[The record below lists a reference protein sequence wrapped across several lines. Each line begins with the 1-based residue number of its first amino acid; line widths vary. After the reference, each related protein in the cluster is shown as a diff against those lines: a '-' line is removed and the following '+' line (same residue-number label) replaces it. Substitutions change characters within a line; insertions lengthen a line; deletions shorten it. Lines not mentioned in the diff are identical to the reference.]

1 MADNAL
7 SDDYPVL
14 LGPVRIET
22 RFTATELLVRVFPD
36 EWAVDSFE
44 PRPTEAELSALDAYW
59 TALWRTGGDPV
70 GDRAAWHELVGR
82 IAAGRAGWL
91 LRDHRPADPA
101 DRPVPVPAGTT
112 VLVVRSDTALPA
124 ADRQPTVDHWTAV
137 WRARGDRA
145 ALRAADTALL
155 AAVGPTRAAAIAARR
170 PAGIE
175 AAPLDTGSTA
185 LVAFLVVPRP
195 PADGIAPTSWTV
207 AARAGLL
214 PDHFRVL
221 GWAGGRKVV
230 DVDGQPVPASLPVSP
245 DPTSTDL
252 TVDERTG
259 VLTVPDALRWLTEFD
274 RAVTVGMGFRIPLT
288 ADLAG
293 GLDRLVVLGLRRQS
307 TPDQSAA
314 DLTALLTRQLRSPA
328 GLSLLPQGTPTNNT
342 TQAPAGLDRAQEADA
357 GLRSAAGLRA
367 APAGTDWTA
376 RTDGQWFA
384 ELLGIDP
391 ADLAGMPNADG
402 TDQRDARAAHTA
414 LWPATWGYHLQTT
427 LHPVFGRDVV
437 ERTRQFH
444 LRHVSGRGP
453 VPTVRI
459 GRQPYGILP
468 TTAFSRLA
476 WPDTAPTAAH
486 RRGLHTVLQAAA
498 ADWQAAAAGVA
509 HLGGRADDAHQH
521 LLDIL
526 ALHPTSAEY
535 YQRYAQSVEDVFNRE
550 NLGALGSTVLPA
562 LERLNMPGPIRALL
576 TRFGYPDSGPA
587 QDPDLIR
594 RLFVDTQ
601 HPLLAPSVDDR
612 PLSETDPIRPYTAD
626 GANYLQWLAAHAR
639 TDLETIRT
647 EAGFPA
653 DDRPSALLYLLLRHA
668 LLLGWADAATELA
681 IAAQIASP
689 AEIAAA
695 DPAFIHIRIP
705 APGRTLPSESRFR
718 RLYSPAPEIT
728 GDPHRLVVDHI
739 PRVLGTAPGTA
750 RLAEQAAALDLLA
763 TLPTA
768 RLERVLAE
776 HLDCATYRLDA
787 WRLGLANERLAELRY
802 GPDGTAPAKRGLHL
816 GAYGWLESVRPSGT
830 QLTPVTLTGPLAQ
843 VFQGG
848 QPLVHDDRN
857 GGHLHAPSPGQA
869 RTAAVLRA
877 GYLANGSPQNPGSF
891 AVNLSSGRVRI
902 ALGLLDGMR
911 QGQSLGALLGYRL
924 ERALHDSHQRA
935 EVDFLISAL
944 RLRFPLRAGRIAQTV
959 PQQADRPDPSKPL
972 AIEQI
977 EAHNVVDGLA
987 LVRHV
992 TRNNV
997 PATYPFGLDGLP
1009 AVNPDQQA
1017 VVDRAV
1023 QDLLDV
1029 HDALADLAVAESTH
1043 QALLGNHERA
1053 STTLDAY
1060 AKEGLPPEPA
1070 VVTTPRSGTTL
1081 THRFGLRLTPGLA
1094 PDHGVPPFSRTTPRA
1109 QAEPAVNAW
1118 LPTLLPPPTSV
1129 VALVTWTDPITGLP
1143 HSRAVSQADTG
1154 LQPIDLLWA
1163 LRPAGESAMT
1173 DLDDRII
1180 GVVITAENP
1189 RPDAE
1194 LTIRY
1199 TERITGPAAGQV
1211 LDPVTFFELS
1221 PLIGALRSLLTT
1233 ARPLRPS
1240 DLVPAAGPAPADR
1253 AADTAVSLPR
1263 ERPAAVRASLDA
1275 LRKDVETYLAALAP
1289 LYPAGAPPQRPKILA
1304 AIDTLLTG
1312 YAGLVTT
1319 ASGFGT
1325 VRSGWGELAL
1335 WRRGVFTDV
1344 LAAVAGAATRMTT
1357 ALAKADALL
1366 AGYDT
1371 LPAGTSDAER
1381 FRLLQQAERLIATR
1395 PTAPLPARPAE
1406 LRLVVANRRQA
1417 FDLKLRSLRA
1427 QAGTASTTLGALL
1440 AEVAAKLPLTD
1451 FDPTDLSLQPFQ
1463 DRVVLL
1469 GRDLLDRANA
1479 LRTEI
1484 LARLAAA
1491 DKALAD
1497 HDAAVTG
1504 PDQVGAAIEA
1514 LKALLGQDVLAVPE
1528 FTPDPQLAADWKNAL
1543 GDSDKLVRHL
1553 TRPPLGRD
1561 FPVDDW
1567 AHGIARV
1574 REKPRLWEK
1583 AVLLSD
1589 ALRGPG
1595 GLLGDLLGSAEPQL
1609 TPIQLPYRPDDHWL
1623 AMEFAPGTTI
1633 TEDKVLFTAH
1643 YAPDPLVPP
1652 PTRVGLLFDEWT
1664 EVIPAER
1671 ETTGIAV
1678 HYQGPDSEPPQAM
1691 LLVVPP
1697 VRTGTWDTDDLIA
1710 AIGETLDL
1718 AKSRGVEPE
1727 HLDGTAYAQL
1737 LPATVLS
1744 ATRQPITISTD
1755 LAIAN
1760 QRWKA
1765 AHD

>member
-1 MADNAL
+1 MADNDL

-36 EWAVDSFE
+36 EWSVDSFE
-44 PRPTEAELSALDAYW
+44 PRPTEAELGALDAYW
-59 TALWRTGGDPV
+59 TALWRTGGAAV

-82 IAAGRAGWL
+82 IAAGRAAWL
-91 LRDHRPADPA
+91 LRDHRPANPA
-101 DRPVPVPAGTT
+101 DRPVPVPAGAT
-112 VLVVRSDTALPA
+112 VLVVLSDTALPA
-124 ADRQPTVDHWTAV
+124 DDRGPTADYWTAV
-137 WRARGDRA
+137 WRAHGDRVALRTANA
-145 ALRAADTALL
+145 ALLT
-155 AAVGPTRAAAIAARR
+155 AVGPTRAAAIRARR

-175 AAPLDTGSTA
+175 AAAVATGDTA

-195 PADGIAPTSWTV
+195 PASGIAPQSWTV

-230 DVDGQPVPASLPVSP
+230 DLDGEPVPASLPVSP
-245 DPTSTDL
+245 DPGSDDHL
-252 TVDERTG
+252 TVDETTG
-259 VLTVPDALRWLTEFD
+259 VMTVPDELRWLTEFG
-274 RAVTVGMGFRIPLT
+274 RAVTVGMGFRIQLT
-288 ADLAG
+288 ADLRG
-293 GLDRLVVLGLRRQS
+293 GLDRLVVLGLRRRS

-314 DLTALLTRQLRSPA
+314 DLTAQLTRQLRSPA

-342 TQAPAGLDRAQEADA
+342 AQAPAGLDRAQEADA
-357 GLRSAAGLRA
+357 GLRSATGLRA
-367 APAGTDWTA
+367 AEAGTDWTT

-384 ELLGIDP
+384 ELLGLDP

-402 TDQRDARAAHTA
+402 TDQRDARAADTA

-427 LHPVFGRDVV
+427 LHPILSRAVV
-437 ERTRQFH
+437 DRTRQFY

-453 VPTVRI
+453 VPAVRI

-476 WPDTAPTAAH
+476 WPDTAATATH

-498 ADWQAAAAGVA
+498 ADWQTAAAKVA

-535 YQRYAQSVEDVFNRE
+535 YQRYAQSVEDIFNRE
-550 NLGALGSTVLPA
+550 NLGALGPTVLTA
-562 LERLNMPGPIRALL
+562 LERQLHMPDPIRALL
-576 TRFGYPDSGPA
+576 TRLGHPDSGPA

-594 RLFVDTQ
+594 RLFLDTQ
-601 HPLLAPSVDDR
+601 HPLLAPAVDDR
-612 PLSETDPIRPYTAD
+612 PLSETDPVRPYTTD

-639 TDLETIRT
+639 TDLETVRT
-647 EAGFPA
+647 EAGFPE
-653 DDRPSALLYLLLRHA
+653 DDRPSALLHLLLRHA

-681 IAAQIASP
+681 IAAGVATP

-695 DPAFIHIRIP
+695 DPAFIHVRIP
-705 APGRTLPSESRFR
+705 QPGQGIPSESRFR

-728 GDPHRLVVDHI
+728 GNPDRLVVDHI

-750 RLAEQAAALDLLA
+750 RLAEQADALDLLA

-802 GPDGTAPAKRGLHL
+802 GPDGTAPAARGLHL
-816 GAYGWLESVRPSGT
+816 GAYGWLEDVRPRER
-830 QLTPVTLTGPLAQ
+830 QLTEVTLTGPLAD
-843 VFQGG
+843 VFRGSR
-848 QPLVHDDRN
+848 PLMHDEKN
-857 GGHLHAPSPGQA
+857 GGHLHAPSPAQA

-891 AVNLSSGRVRI
+891 AVNLSSERVRI

-924 ERALHDSHQRA
+924 ERALHDSHERA
-935 EVDFLISAL
+935 EVDFVISAL
-944 RLRFPLRAGRIAQTV
+944 RLKFPLRAGRIAQTV
-959 PQQADRPDPSKPL
+959 PHQADQPDPTKPL

-977 EAHNVVDGLA
+977 EAHNVIDGLA
-987 LVRHV
+987 LVRRV
-992 TRNNV
+992 TRGDAPN
-997 PATYPFGLDGLP
+997 TYPFGLDGLP
-1009 AVNPDQQA
+1009 GLDDTQQG

-1023 QDLLDV
+1023 LGLLDV
-1029 HDALADLAVAESTH
+1029 HDALADLAVAEGTH
-1043 QALLGNHERA
+1043 QALLGNPERA
-1053 STTLDAY
+1053 SATLDAY

-1070 VVTTPRSGTTL
+1070 VVATPRSGTTL
-1081 THRFGLRLTPGLA
+1081 THRLGLRLTPGLPPDAGA
-1094 PDHGVPPFSRTTPRA
+1094 PPLSHNTPRA

-1118 LPTLLPPPTSV
+1118 LPALLPAPVTV
-1129 VALVTWTDPITGLP
+1129 VAQVTWTDPLTGQP
-1143 HSRAVSQADTG
+1143 RSRAVTQADTG

-1163 LRPAGESAMT
+1163 LRPVGEGAMT
-1173 DLDDRII
+1173 DLDDRIV
-1180 GVVITAENP
+1180 GVVLATDNP

-1199 TERITGPAAGQV
+1199 TDRVAGRI
-1211 LDPVTFFELS
+1211 TFFELS
-1221 PLIGALRSLLTT
+1221 PLIAALRSLLTT

-1240 DLVPAAGPAPADR
+1240 DLVPASGPAPADR

-1275 LRKDVETYLAALAP
+1275 LRKNVENYLATLAP
-1289 LYPAGAPPQRPKILA
+1289 LYPADAQPQRDRILA
-1304 AIDTLLTG
+1304 AVDTLLTG

-1319 ASGFGT
+1319 ASGFGM
-1325 VRSGWGELAL
+1325 VRSGWGELAM

-1344 LAAVAGAATRMTT
+1344 LAAVAAAADRMTG
-1357 ALAKADALL
+1357 ALTRADALL
-1366 AGYDT
+1366 AGYDA
-1371 LPAGTSDAER
+1371 LPAATSAAER
-1381 FRLLQQAERLIATR
+1381 FRLLQQAERLVATK
-1395 PTAPLPARPAE
+1395 PTAPLPAQPATM
-1406 LRLVVANRRQA
+1406 RAVVANRRQA
-1417 FDLKLRSLRA
+1417 FNAKLQSLRSEAR
-1427 QAGTASTTLGALL
+1427 TTRTTLSGLL

-1451 FDPTDLSLQPFQ
+1451 FDPTDLSLRPFQ

-1469 GRDLLDRANA
+1469 GRDLLDRATA
-1479 LRTEI
+1479 LRTEV

-1491 DKALAD
+1491 DTALAA

-1504 PDQVGAAIEA
+1504 PDRVGAATDA
-1514 LKALLGQDVLAVPE
+1514 LRALLGQDVLAVPE
-1528 FTPDPQLAADWKNAL
+1528 FTPDPQLAADWTKARA
-1543 GDSDKLVRHL
+1543 DSGKLVQHL
-1553 TRPPLGRD
+1553 TQPPFGRD

-1583 AVLLSD
+1583 AVVLGD

-1595 GLLGDLLGSAEPQL
+1595 GILGDLLQSAEPQL
-1609 TPIQLPYRPDDHWL
+1609 VPIQLPYRPDDHWL
-1623 AMEFAPGTTI
+1623 AMEFKPGTAI

-1643 YAPDPLVPP
+1643 YASDPLIPP
-1652 PTRVGLLFDEWT
+1652 PTQVGLLLDEWT

-1671 ETTGIAV
+1671 ETTGIAL
-1678 HYQGPDSEPPQAM
+1678 HYDGPDSEPPQAM

-1697 VRTGTWDTDDLIA
+1697 VRTGTWNTDDLIA

-1737 LPATVLS
+1737 LPATVMS

-1765 AHD
+1765 AHA